1 MKLTKE
7 DLLIDEDYFELKP
20 LKTIEDAEV
29 ALRYLTQSE
38 IAEIRKIESSGIG
51 TFESQETGAVRG
63 RRRNQGQYQNITKI
77 NTAKQMKAAHDAKLL
92 AVRYAMSCDG
102 VKYTESDIN
111 RFKPKILDE
120 IYEIIREMNELGE
133 DIEDD
138 IDDFLEDE

>member
-20 LKTIEDAEV
+20 LKTIEDGEV

>member
-20 LKTIEDAEV
+20 LKTIEDGEV

-63 RRRNQGQYQNITKI
+63 RRRNQGQYQDRKS
-77 NTAKQMKAAHDAKLL
+77 
-92 AVRYAMSCDG
+92 V
-102 VKYTESDIN
+102 V
-111 RFKPKILDE
+111 
-120 IYEIIREMNELGE
+120 
-133 DIEDD
+133 
-138 IDDFLEDE
+138 

>member
-7 DLLIDEDYFELKP
+7 DLLIDEDYFELKQ
-20 LKTIEDAEV
+20 LKNVEDAEV

-38 IAEIRKIESSGIG
+38 IAEIQKIESSGFG
-51 TFESQETGAVRG
+51 TFESQESGAVKG
-63 RRRNQGQYQNITKI
+63 RRRNKGQYQNVTKI
-77 NTAKQMKAAHDAKLL
+77 NMPKQMKAAQDAKLL

-111 RFKPKILDE
+111 RFKPKLLDE
-120 IYEIIREMNELGE
+120 IYELVKEMNELGR

-138 IDDFLEDE
+138 IDEFLEDE

>member
-7 DLLIDEDYFELKP
+7 DLLIDENYFELRP
-20 LKTIEDAEV
+20 LKSEEDAEV

-51 TFESQETGAVRG
+51 TFESQETGALKG
-63 RRRNQGQYQNITKI
+63 RRQRKGQYHNITKI
-77 NTAKQMKAAHDAKLL
+77 DTAKQMKAAHDAKLL

-102 VKYTESDIN
+102 VKYTQKDVN
-111 RFKPKILDE
+111 RFKPKLLDE

-133 DIEDD
+133 DIEED
-138 IDDFLEDE
+138 IDEFPED